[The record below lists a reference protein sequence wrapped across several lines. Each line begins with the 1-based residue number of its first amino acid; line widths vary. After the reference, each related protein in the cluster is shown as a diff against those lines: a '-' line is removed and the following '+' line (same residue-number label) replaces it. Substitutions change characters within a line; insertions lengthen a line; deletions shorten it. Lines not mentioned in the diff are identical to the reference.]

1 MVQFLLGEP
10 VILAAAYS
18 QQSID
23 GTCKCGDITATAQ
36 EGFEMD
42 SAAVGNTLV
51 IDWWTDPQ
59 RELHKLEAP
68 LSTMLLKDAQRE
80 PTVACES
87 R

>member
-1 MVQFLLGEP
+1 
-10 VILAAAYS
+10 
-18 QQSID
+18 
-23 GTCKCGDITATAQ
+23 
-36 EGFEMD
+36 MD